1 MLSFLANNSIDVVFA
16 LGASRPGG
24 ASLLELEKD
33 IVKNMMDQLKLLD
46 VKYGVLEYDQNA
58 RVILELGTDSTQV
71 KNALEGMSW
80 RSDATGLANVR
91 LVFSLL
97 SAKFDREGFFKL
109 GRGGGSNL

>member
-1 MLSFLANNSIDVVFA
+1 MK
-16 LGASRPGG
+16 
-24 ASLLELEKD
+24 LEKD

-71 KNALEGMSW
+71 ENALEGMSW

-91 LVFSLL
+91 LLFFRFFLL
-97 SAKFDREGFFKL
+97 SLFVVYSVEGQVLQFDVLYCCNQLRKPVSIKL
-109 GRGGGSNL
+109 VRL

>member
-1 MLSFLANNSIDVVFA
+1 MK
-16 LGASRPGG
+16 
-24 ASLLELEKD
+24 LEKD

-71 KNALEGMSW
+71 ENALEGMSW

-91 LVFSLL
+91 LLFFRFFLPNLTESVFLI
-97 SAKFDREGFFKL
+97 
-109 GRGGGSNL
+109 